1 MMRAQHRRS
10 YLAPPAPQSLNRD
23 GSRATSSSRSSHSQN
38 VAPHETPTS
47 GEIPLN
53 ISSEISSHGH
63 YSTSGGTT
71 TPRNSTPRHA
81 PEPPLPP
88 LEHLSLETKDM
99 NGEGR
104 RPSRSYAADPHSAVD
119 AAPQP
124 YLPRVSG
131 SSTRA
136 GLQTGTLP
144 PGAPPTGPLPTPPAE
159 SRRSHPRA

>member
-1 MMRAQHRRS
+1 MRAQHRRS

-23 GSRATSSSRSSHSQN
+23 GSRATPSRSSHSNN

-53 ISSEISSHGH
+53 ISSEISSQGH
-63 YSTSGGTT
+63 YSTSASTA
-71 TPRNSTPRHA
+71 TPRNSTPRRA

-88 LEHLSLETKDM
+88 LEHLSLETKDV

-104 RPSRSYAADPHSAVD
+104 RPSRAFAGDPHSAVD

-124 YLPRVSG
+124 FLPRVS
-131 SSTRA
+131 SSSARA
-136 GLQTGTLP
+136 ALQTGTLP
-144 PGAPPTGPLPTPPAE
+144 AGAPTGPLPTPPAE
-159 SRRSHPRA
+159 SRRSQRA